1 MSTGVSSRNTWALLV
16 LGLGAVG
23 GWYTLSTNEELHQRA
38 RYTVGYL
45 TGVVYTPKSGTKYS
59 YRYQVQGREYEGTD
73 ASEKGMNTT
82 EGARFLLEYDS
93 LNPERSDG
101 RFTLAVP
108 DSILDSPPNGWAVP
122 PFPVPAA
129 VLKRKVE

>member
-1 MSTGVSSRNTWALLV
+1 MSGPAWSRNTWAALF
-16 LGLGAVG
+16 LGLAGVG
-23 GWYTLSTNEELHQRA
+23 SWYTLRTNEELHQRA
-38 RYTVGYL
+38 RFTIGYL

-59 YRYQVQGREYEGTD
+59 YRYQVHGQTYEGTD

-82 EGARFLLEYDS
+82 EGTRFLLEYDS
-93 LNPERSDG
+93 LNPERSNG

-108 DSILDSPPNGWAVP
+108 DSIRNSPSNGWAVP

-129 VLKRKVE
+129 VLKR